1 MKPQRTRAT
10 RALTTAILLGL
21 LGASLAACGGKSQG
35 SAQPAAP
42 GGDGEPEGE
51 GESEGSKLISDEDLE
66 AVTLYFDR
74 KRTVVSRCFTD
85 AMDEGDAGD
94 ARALYLTVTVKVLPG
109 GKARDVRFSDATVRS
124 EGIEACVRE
133 HIEKWTLP
141 EVKQPFDYS
150 HRYGF
155 NAL

>member
-1 MKPQRTRAT
+1 MKPRTVTRAIAT
-10 RALTTAILLGL
+10 ML
-21 LGASLAACGGKSQG
+21 LGASLAACGGKSEG
-35 SAQPAAP
+35 PAQPAAP
-42 GGDGEPEGE
+42 SGEEPE
-51 GESEGSKLISDEDLE
+51 ESGDSKLISDEDLE

-85 AMDEGDAGD
+85 AMDAGEAGD
-94 ARALYLTVTVKVLPG
+94 AKELFLTVTVKVHPG
-109 GKARDVRFSDATVRS
+109 GKATNVRFSDATVRS
-124 EGIEACVRE
+124 ESIETCVRE

-141 EVKQPFDYS
+141 EVKQAFDYS

>member
-1 MKPQRTRAT
+1 MSPHLTRVTCAVAT
-10 RALTTAILLGL
+10 LL

-35 SAQPAAP
+35 PSQPAP
-42 GGDGEPEGE
+42 SNEGEAEGE
-51 GESEGSKLISDEDLE
+51 GETDSKLIPDEDLE
-66 AVTLYFDR
+66 AITLYFDR

-85 AMDEGDAGD
+85 AMDANETGDAKE
-94 ARALYLTVTVKVLPG
+94 LYLTVTVKVRPG
-109 GKARDVRFSDATVRS
+109 GKATNVRFSDATVRS
-124 EGIEACVRE
+124 DSIESCVRD

-141 EVKQPFDYS
+141 EVKQAFDYS

>member
-1 MKPQRTRAT
+1 MSTRMIRILAT
-10 RALTTAILLGL
+10 TL
-21 LGASLAACGGKSQG
+21 LGAALAACGGKSQG
-35 SAQPAAP
+35 AAEP
-42 GGDGEPEGE
+42 VTPSGEAEDEGE
-51 GESEGSKLISDEDLE
+51 GESKLIPDEDLE

-85 AMDEGDAGD
+85 AMDAGETGDAKEFFI
-94 ARALYLTVTVKVLPG
+94 TVTVKVFPN
-109 GKARDVRFSDATVRS
+109 GKAKNVRFSDATVRS
-124 EGIEACVRE
+124 ERVESCVRD

-141 EVKQPFDYS
+141 QVKQPFDYS